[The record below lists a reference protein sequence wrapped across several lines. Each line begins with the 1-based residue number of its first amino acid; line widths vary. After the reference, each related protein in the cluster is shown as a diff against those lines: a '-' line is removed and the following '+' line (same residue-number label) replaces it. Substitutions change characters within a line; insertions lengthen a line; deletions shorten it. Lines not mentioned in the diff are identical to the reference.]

1 MGAGYDPTTGDAGR
15 DSPDK
20 IIVVGVSQSSLTHAC
35 HDAVPQL
42 NDTFPDLMARSS
54 HMVERFTRPT
64 PQDAMDKKASKRA
77 YDHLTFK
84 GPDMEKALQLAN
96 RVNPDLRALM
106 LHHKQKYYD
115 DKQLTQAQNIITFLR
130 KLSKI
135 SPATDEATLKA
146 FAYVCYGQ
154 LICNE
159 ARPNFLRD
167 GYFNRIGSKGSIK
180 LMIQNIG
187 SAFGPFKVGEF
198 VEIEAVDDLMIE
210 ELVPQYL
217 IPFAAFLR

>member
-1 MGAGYDPTTGDAGR
+1 
-15 DSPDK
+15 
-20 IIVVGVSQSSLTHAC
+20 
-35 HDAVPQL
+35 
-42 NDTFPDLMARSS
+42 
-54 HMVERFTRPT
+54 
-64 PQDAMDKKASKRA
+64 
-77 YDHLTFK
+77 
-84 GPDMEKALQLAN
+84 
-96 RVNPDLRALM
+96 
-106 LHHKQKYYD
+106 
-115 DKQLTQAQNIITFLR
+115 
-130 KLSKI
+130 
-135 SPATDEATLKA
+135 
-146 FAYVCYGQ
+146 